1 MKKQKLTI
9 ILSLALIL
17 SSCGP
22 NFYLR
27 KAERNL
33 KKAIDKG
40 AVITAD
46 TVFIEKQVFIPEV
59 KTDTVFESQ
68 EGDTVVIQKDRLKIK
83 YVNLPGEKVYIE
95 GKCESDTVFIKTPV
109 AVTKTIKA
117 GKSIWNYTHWF
128 AILFFFGCAVGFFI
142 RQMLR

>member
-1 MKKQKLTI
+1 MMKQKLII

-17 SSCGP
+17 SGCGP
-22 NFYLR
+22 AFYLR
-27 KAERNL
+27 KSERNL
-33 KKAIDKG
+33 KKAIAKG
-40 AVITAD
+40 AIITAD
-46 TVFIEKQVFIPEV
+46 TVYIEKQIFVPEV
-59 KTDTVFESQ
+59 KTDTIFESQ
-68 EGDTVVIQKDRLKIK
+68 QGDTVVIQKDRLKIK

-95 GKCESDTVFIKTPV
+95 GECAADTVYIKTPV

-128 AILFFFGCAVGFFI
+128 AILFFFGCVVGFFI